1 MIRSAG
7 VATVALIMS
16 TAVQAD
22 SLAPITPSP
31 ANTQAPIWTGFYAGL
46 NAGYSWDAF
55 GSASASGLNAA
66 SPSWTPSGL
75 PNSGSGQVA
84 ANYLSALSSGATG
97 VAADGFLGGLQAGYN
112 YQFHKNFVAGF
123 EVDFQ
128 GSTARGQ
135 GNLTNAAAWGNAF
148 GPYNGTFNV
157 PYNVYSDGTP
167 SYWQVTPGG
176 NATVPTTIYI
186 PYNLNGSGNYSPN
199 GVSVTT
205 ITKRMNSLGTVRGR
219 IGYLITPD
227 ILAYA
232 TGGMAYGNVSVT
244 TTNTQLLNG
253 NVSGSGTFSTTDPG
267 VNPCGGGVTNNC
279 GLTNY
284 SLSPS
289 LSFPINGI
297 SNGRN
302 FYSTTK
308 VGWTV
313 GGGLEWMFAKNWS
326 VKSEYIYYSLGSVT
340 TRGGYTAMFNSQ
352 SGAVQAGVSQMTST
366 AFGGHIARAGVNYHL
381 TLDAFSSPLARIQ

>member
-1 MIRSAG
+1 MIRLASVLAVSLIAATAASAETL
-7 VATVALIMS
+7 ASNQALPNND
-16 TAVQAD
+16 Q
-22 SLAPITPSP
+22 ITS
-31 ANTQAPIWTGFYAGL
+31 WTGAYAGF

-55 GSASASGLNAA
+55 SSTTISGFNAA
-66 SPSWTPSGL
+66 SSTWNPSGL
-75 PNSGSGQVA
+75 PGSGSGQTA
-84 ANYLSALSSGATG
+84 ANYLAALSSGSTG
-97 VAADGFLGGLQAGYN
+97 VAANGFLGGLQAGYN
-112 YQFHKNFVAGF
+112 YQFNKQFVAGF

-128 GSTARGQ
+128 GSAARGQ
-135 GNLTNAAAWGNAF
+135 GGLSNAAAWGNNF

-253 NVSGSGTFSTTDPG
+253 NVSASGTWSTTDPG
-267 VNPCGGGVTNNC
+267 VNACGGGVTNNC

-284 SLSPS
+284 SGSRS

-297 SNGRN
+297 SSGRN

-326 VKSEYIYYSLGSVT
+326 LKSEYIYYSLGSISA
-340 TRGGYTAMFNSQ
+340 RGGYAAMFNPQ
-352 SGAVQAGVSQMTST
+352 TGAVQAGVSQLSS
-366 AFGGHIARAGVNYHL
+366 ASFGGHIARAGINYHL
-381 TLDAFSSPLARIQ
+381 NFEPIQAAFKELR